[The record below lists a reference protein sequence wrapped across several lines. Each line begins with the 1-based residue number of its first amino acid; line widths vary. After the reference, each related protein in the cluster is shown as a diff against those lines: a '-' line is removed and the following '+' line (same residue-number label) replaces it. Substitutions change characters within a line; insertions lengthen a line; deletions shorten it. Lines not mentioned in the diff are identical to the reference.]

1 MIVTLHW
8 HMEKFRPQ
16 FEKKVEIIPTSEQVR
31 EIFDKL
37 RGEKDFEELRKAN
50 DEKGLY
56 LWEIKVEGEK
66 DGEHIEYLYRRKGS
80 VEKGDGGPTAIHITY
95 FEDDFPVSGT
105 TAASYDEKTGR
116 WKIID

>member
-1 MIVTLHW
+1 
-8 HMEKFRPQ
+8 MEKFSPK
-16 FEKKVEIIPTSEQVR
+16 FEKEVEKIPTVEQVR
-31 EIFDKL
+31 EIFDQL
-37 RGEKDFEELRKAN
+37 REGKDPKELRRIN

-56 LWEIKVEGEK
+56 LWEIKIDGEK
-66 DGEHIEYLYRRKGS
+66 DNEHIEFLYRRKGS

-105 TAASYDEKTGR
+105 TAASYDEKTGL